1 MLKEGRKDDIKD
13 DKTRWDL
20 LHLDCL
26 EDIARVFTGGAK
38 KYGENNWQN
47 LDNGYER
54 YKGALLRHLYAS
66 ETKEFDEETG
76 LAITD
81 YSLFDVDSV
90 NFLYKEN
97 DKSIMVH
104 HVGIFYKIL
113 GYDNDI
119 KENISVDLVNDDSLG
134 AGFYKISSLRK
145 KDLSKIAILELEK
158 LGYELN
164 D

>member
-1 MLKEGRKDDIKD
+1 MEYKHLGVYGLVIKEEEVLLIK
-13 DKTRWDL
+13 K
-20 LHLDCL
+20 
-26 EDIARVFTGGAK
+26 AVGP
-38 KYGENNWQN
+38 
-47 LDNGYER
+47 
-54 YKGALLRHLYAS
+54 YKGKLDLPGGTVNFGERPN
-66 ETKEFDEETG
+66 ETLIREFDEETG

-90 NFLYKEN
+90 KFLYKEN

-113 GYDNDI
+113 GYENDI

-145 KDLSKIAILELEK
+145 KDLSKRAILELEK

-164 D
+164 DWNEIAR

>member
-1 MLKEGRKDDIKD
+1 MEYKHLGVYGLVIKEEEVLLIK
-13 DKTRWDL
+13 K
-20 LHLDCL
+20 
-26 EDIARVFTGGAK
+26 AVGP
-38 KYGENNWQN
+38 
-47 LDNGYER
+47 
-54 YKGALLRHLYAS
+54 YKGKLDLPGGTVNFGERPY
-66 ETKEFDEETG
+66 ETLIREFDEETG

-90 NFLYKEN
+90 KFLYKEN

-113 GYDNDI
+113 GYENDI

>member
-1 MLKEGRKDDIKD
+1 MEYKHLGVYGLVIKEEEVLLIK
-13 DKTRWDL
+13 K
-20 LHLDCL
+20 
-26 EDIARVFTGGAK
+26 AVGP
-38 KYGENNWQN
+38 
-47 LDNGYER
+47 
-54 YKGALLRHLYAS
+54 YKGKLDLPGGTVNFGERPN
-66 ETKEFDEETG
+66 ETLIREFDEETG

-90 NFLYKEN
+90 KFLYKEN

-113 GYDNDI
+113 GYENDI

-145 KDLSKIAILELEK
+145 RDLSKIAILELEK

>member
-1 MLKEGRKDDIKD
+1 MEYKHLGVYGLVIKGEEV
-13 DKTRWDL
+13 L
-20 LHLDCL
+20 L
-26 EDIARVFTGGAK
+26 IK
-38 KYGENNWQN
+38 KAVGP
-47 LDNGYER
+47 
-54 YKGALLRHLYAS
+54 YKGKLDLPGGTVNFGERPN
-66 ETKEFDEETG
+66 ETLIREFDEETG

-90 NFLYKEN
+90 KFLYKEN

-113 GYDNDI
+113 GYENDI

-164 D
+164 DWNEIAR

>member
-1 MLKEGRKDDIKD
+1 MEYKHLGVYGLVIKGE
-13 DKTRWDL
+13 KVL
-20 LHLDCL
+20 L
-26 EDIARVFTGGAK
+26 IK
-38 KYGENNWQN
+38 KAVGP
-47 LDNGYER
+47 
-54 YKGALLRHLYAS
+54 YKGKLDLPGGTVNFGERPN
-66 ETKEFDEETG
+66 ETLIREFDEETG

-90 NFLYKEN
+90 KFLYKEN

-113 GYDNDI
+113 GYENDI

-145 KDLSKIAILELEK
+145 RDLSKIAILELEK

-164 D
+164 DWNEIAR

>member
-1 MLKEGRKDDIKD
+1 MEYKHLGVYGLVIKEEEVLLIK
-13 DKTRWDL
+13 K
-20 LHLDCL
+20 
-26 EDIARVFTGGAK
+26 AVGP
-38 KYGENNWQN
+38 
-47 LDNGYER
+47 
-54 YKGALLRHLYAS
+54 YKGKLDLPGGTVNFGERPN
-66 ETKEFDEETG
+66 ETLIREFDEETG

-90 NFLYKEN
+90 KFLYKEN

-164 D
+164 DWNEIAR

>member
-1 MLKEGRKDDIKD
+1 MEYKHLGVYGLVIKGEEV
-13 DKTRWDL
+13 L
-20 LHLDCL
+20 L
-26 EDIARVFTGGAK
+26 IK
-38 KYGENNWQN
+38 KAVGP
-47 LDNGYER
+47 
-54 YKGALLRHLYAS
+54 YKGKLDLPGGTVNFGERPN
-66 ETKEFDEETG
+66 ETLIREFDEETG

-90 NFLYKEN
+90 KFLYKEN

-113 GYDNDI
+113 GYVNDI

>member
-1 MLKEGRKDDIKD
+1 MEYKHFGVYGLVIKEEEVLLIK
-13 DKTRWDL
+13 K
-20 LHLDCL
+20 
-26 EDIARVFTGGAK
+26 AVGP
-38 KYGENNWQN
+38 
-47 LDNGYER
+47 
-54 YKGALLRHLYAS
+54 YKGKLDLPGGTVNFGERPN
-66 ETKEFDEETG
+66 ETLIREFDEETG

-90 NFLYKEN
+90 KFLYKEN

-113 GYDNDI
+113 GYENDI

-164 D
+164 DWNEIAR

>member
-1 MLKEGRKDDIKD
+1 MEYKHLGVYGLVIKEEEVLLIK
-13 DKTRWDL
+13 K
-20 LHLDCL
+20 
-26 EDIARVFTGGAK
+26 AVGP
-38 KYGENNWQN
+38 
-47 LDNGYER
+47 
-54 YKGALLRHLYAS
+54 YKGKLDLPGGTVNFGERPN
-66 ETKEFDEETG
+66 ETLIREFDEETG

-90 NFLYKEN
+90 KFLYKEN

-113 GYDNDI
+113 GYENDI

-158 LGYELN
+158 LGHELN
-164 D
+164 DWNEIAR

>member
-1 MLKEGRKDDIKD
+1 MEYKHLGVYGLVIKGEEV
-13 DKTRWDL
+13 L
-20 LHLDCL
+20 L
-26 EDIARVFTGGAK
+26 IK
-38 KYGENNWQN
+38 KAVGP
-47 LDNGYER
+47 
-54 YKGALLRHLYAS
+54 YKGKLDLPGGTVNFGERPN
-66 ETKEFDEETG
+66 ETLIREFDEETG

-90 NFLYKEN
+90 KFLYKEN
-97 DKSIMVH
+97 DKNIMVH
-104 HVGIFYKIL
+104 HMGIFYKIL
-113 GYDNDI
+113 GYENDI

-145 KDLSKIAILELEK
+145 EGLSKIAILELEK

>member
-1 MLKEGRKDDIKD
+1 MEYKHLGVYGLVIKGE
-13 DKTRWDL
+13 KVL
-20 LHLDCL
+20 L
-26 EDIARVFTGGAK
+26 IK
-38 KYGENNWQN
+38 KAVGP
-47 LDNGYER
+47 
-54 YKGALLRHLYAS
+54 YKGKLDLPGGTVNFGERPN
-66 ETKEFDEETG
+66 ETLIREFDEETG

-90 NFLYKEN
+90 KFLYKEN

-113 GYDNDI
+113 GYENDI

>member
-1 MLKEGRKDDIKD
+1 MEYKHLGVYGLVIKEEEVLLIK
-13 DKTRWDL
+13 K
-20 LHLDCL
+20 
-26 EDIARVFTGGAK
+26 AVGP
-38 KYGENNWQN
+38 
-47 LDNGYER
+47 
-54 YKGALLRHLYAS
+54 YKGKLDLPGGTVNFGERPN
-66 ETKEFDEETG
+66 ETLIREFDEETG

-97 DKSIMVH
+97 DKSITVH
-104 HVGIFYKIL
+104 HVGIFYKLL
-113 GYDNDI
+113 GYENDI

>member
-1 MLKEGRKDDIKD
+1 MEYKHLGVYGLVIKEEEVLLIK
-13 DKTRWDL
+13 K
-20 LHLDCL
+20 
-26 EDIARVFTGGAK
+26 AVGP
-38 KYGENNWQN
+38 
-47 LDNGYER
+47 
-54 YKGALLRHLYAS
+54 YKGKLDLPGGTVNFGERPN
-66 ETKEFDEETG
+66 ETLIREFDEETG

-90 NFLYKEN
+90 KFLYKEN

-113 GYDNDI
+113 GYENDI
-119 KENISVDLVNDDSLG
+119 KENISVDLVNDDSWG

-164 D
+164 DWNEIAR

>member
-1 MLKEGRKDDIKD
+1 MEYKHLGVYGLVIKEEEVLLIK
-13 DKTRWDL
+13 K
-20 LHLDCL
+20 
-26 EDIARVFTGGAK
+26 AVGP
-38 KYGENNWQN
+38 
-47 LDNGYER
+47 
-54 YKGALLRHLYAS
+54 YKGKLDLPGGTVNFGERPN
-66 ETKEFDEETG
+66 ETLIREFDEETG
-76 LAITD
+76 LEITD

-90 NFLYKEN
+90 KFLYKEN

-145 KDLSKIAILELEK
+145 RDLSKIAILELEK

-164 D
+164 DWNELAR

>member
-1 MLKEGRKDDIKD
+1 MEYKHLGVYGLVIKEEEVLLIK
-13 DKTRWDL
+13 K
-20 LHLDCL
+20 
-26 EDIARVFTGGAK
+26 AVGP
-38 KYGENNWQN
+38 
-47 LDNGYER
+47 
-54 YKGALLRHLYAS
+54 YKGKLDLPGGTVNFGERPN
-66 ETKEFDEETG
+66 ETLIREFDEETG
-76 LAITD
+76 LEITD

-90 NFLYKEN
+90 KFLYKEN

-145 KDLSKIAILELEK
+145 RDLSKIAILELEK

>member
-1 MLKEGRKDDIKD
+1 MEYKHLGVYGLVIKEEEVLLIK
-13 DKTRWDL
+13 K
-20 LHLDCL
+20 
-26 EDIARVFTGGAK
+26 AVGP
-38 KYGENNWQN
+38 
-47 LDNGYER
+47 
-54 YKGALLRHLYAS
+54 YKGKLDLPGGTVNFGERPN
-66 ETKEFDEETG
+66 ETLIREFDEETG
-76 LAITD
+76 LTITD

-90 NFLYKEN
+90 KFLYKEN

-164 D
+164 DWNEIAR

>member
-1 MLKEGRKDDIKD
+1 MEYKHLGVYGLVIKGEEV
-13 DKTRWDL
+13 L
-20 LHLDCL
+20 L
-26 EDIARVFTGGAK
+26 IK
-38 KYGENNWQN
+38 KAVGP
-47 LDNGYER
+47 
-54 YKGALLRHLYAS
+54 YKGKLDLPGGTVNFGERPN
-66 ETKEFDEETG
+66 ETLIREFDEETG

-90 NFLYKEN
+90 KFLYKEN

-113 GYDNDI
+113 GYENDI

>member
-1 MLKEGRKDDIKD
+1 MEYKHLGVYGLVIKGE
-13 DKTRWDL
+13 KVL
-20 LHLDCL
+20 L
-26 EDIARVFTGGAK
+26 IK
-38 KYGENNWQN
+38 KAVGP
-47 LDNGYER
+47 
-54 YKGALLRHLYAS
+54 YKGKLDLPGGTVNFGERPN
-66 ETKEFDEETG
+66 ETLIREFDEETG

-90 NFLYKEN
+90 KFLYKEN

-113 GYDNDI
+113 GYENDI

-164 D
+164 DWNEIAR

>member
-1 MLKEGRKDDIKD
+1 MEYKHLGVYGLVIKEEEVLLIK
-13 DKTRWDL
+13 K
-20 LHLDCL
+20 
-26 EDIARVFTGGAK
+26 AVGP
-38 KYGENNWQN
+38 
-47 LDNGYER
+47 
-54 YKGALLRHLYAS
+54 YKGKLDLPGGTVNFGERPN
-66 ETKEFDEETG
+66 ETLIREFDEETG
-76 LAITD
+76 LALTD

-90 NFLYKEN
+90 KFLYKEN

-113 GYDNDI
+113 GYENDI

>member
-1 MLKEGRKDDIKD
+1 MEYKHLGVYGLVIKEEKVLLIK
-13 DKTRWDL
+13 K
-20 LHLDCL
+20 
-26 EDIARVFTGGAK
+26 AVGP
-38 KYGENNWQN
+38 
-47 LDNGYER
+47 
-54 YKGALLRHLYAS
+54 YKGKLDLPGGTVNFGERPN
-66 ETKEFDEETG
+66 ETLIREFDEETG
-76 LAITD
+76 LALTD

-90 NFLYKEN
+90 KFLYKEN

-113 GYDNDI
+113 GYENDI

-145 KDLSKIAILELEK
+145 RDLSKIAILELEK

-164 D
+164 DWNEIAR

>member
-1 MLKEGRKDDIKD
+1 MEYKHLGVYGLVIKEEEVLLIK
-13 DKTRWDL
+13 K
-20 LHLDCL
+20 
-26 EDIARVFTGGAK
+26 AVGP
-38 KYGENNWQN
+38 
-47 LDNGYER
+47 
-54 YKGALLRHLYAS
+54 YKGKLDLPGGTVNFGERPN
-66 ETKEFDEETG
+66 ETLIREFDEETG

-113 GYDNDI
+113 GYENDI

-145 KDLSKIAILELEK
+145 RDLSKIAILELEK

-164 D
+164 DWNEIAR

>member
-1 MLKEGRKDDIKD
+1 MEYKHLGVYGLVIKEEEALLIK
-13 DKTRWDL
+13 K
-20 LHLDCL
+20 
-26 EDIARVFTGGAK
+26 AVGP
-38 KYGENNWQN
+38 
-47 LDNGYER
+47 
-54 YKGALLRHLYAS
+54 YKGKLDLPGGTVNFGERPN
-66 ETKEFDEETG
+66 ETLIREFDEETG

-90 NFLYKEN
+90 KFLYKEN

-113 GYDNDI
+113 GYENDI

>member
-1 MLKEGRKDDIKD
+1 MKYKHLGVYGLVIKEEEVLLIK
-13 DKTRWDL
+13 K
-20 LHLDCL
+20 
-26 EDIARVFTGGAK
+26 AVGP
-38 KYGENNWQN
+38 
-47 LDNGYER
+47 
-54 YKGALLRHLYAS
+54 YKGKLDLPGGTVNFGERPN
-66 ETKEFDEETG
+66 ETLIREFDEETG

-90 NFLYKEN
+90 KFLYKEN

-113 GYDNDI
+113 GYENDI

-164 D
+164 DWNEIAR

>member
-1 MLKEGRKDDIKD
+1 MEYKHLGVYGLVIKGEEV
-13 DKTRWDL
+13 L
-20 LHLDCL
+20 L
-26 EDIARVFTGGAK
+26 IK
-38 KYGENNWQN
+38 KAVGP
-47 LDNGYER
+47 
-54 YKGALLRHLYAS
+54 YKGKLDLPGGTVNFGERPN
-66 ETKEFDEETG
+66 ETLIREFDEETG

-90 NFLYKEN
+90 KFLYKEN

-113 GYDNDI
+113 GYENDI

-158 LGYELN
+158 LGHELN

>member
-1 MLKEGRKDDIKD
+1 MEYKHLGVYGLVIKEEEVLLIK
-13 DKTRWDL
+13 K
-20 LHLDCL
+20 
-26 EDIARVFTGGAK
+26 AVGP
-38 KYGENNWQN
+38 
-47 LDNGYER
+47 
-54 YKGALLRHLYAS
+54 YKGKLDLPGGTVNFGERPN
-66 ETKEFDEETG
+66 ETLIREFDEETG

-164 D
+164 DWNEIAR

>member
-1 MLKEGRKDDIKD
+1 MEYKHLGVYGLVIKEEEVLLIK
-13 DKTRWDL
+13 K
-20 LHLDCL
+20 
-26 EDIARVFTGGAK
+26 AVGP
-38 KYGENNWQN
+38 
-47 LDNGYER
+47 
-54 YKGALLRHLYAS
+54 YKGKLDLPGGTVNFGERPN
-66 ETKEFDEETG
+66 ETLIREFGEETG

-90 NFLYKEN
+90 KFLYKEN

>member
-1 MLKEGRKDDIKD
+1 MEYKHLGVYGLVIKEEEVLLIK
-13 DKTRWDL
+13 K
-20 LHLDCL
+20 
-26 EDIARVFTGGAK
+26 AVGP
-38 KYGENNWQN
+38 
-47 LDNGYER
+47 
-54 YKGALLRHLYAS
+54 YKGKLDLPGGTVNFGERPN
-66 ETKEFDEETG
+66 ETLIREFDEETG
-76 LAITD
+76 LEITD

-90 NFLYKEN
+90 KFLYKEN

-164 D
+164 DWNEIAR

>member
-1 MLKEGRKDDIKD
+1 MEYKHLGVYGLVIKEEEVLLIK
-13 DKTRWDL
+13 K
-20 LHLDCL
+20 
-26 EDIARVFTGGAK
+26 AVGP
-38 KYGENNWQN
+38 
-47 LDNGYER
+47 
-54 YKGALLRHLYAS
+54 YKGKLDLPGGTVNFGERPN
-66 ETKEFDEETG
+66 ETLIREFDEETG

-113 GYDNDI
+113 GYENDI

-164 D
+164 DWNEIAR

>member
-1 MLKEGRKDDIKD
+1 MEYKHLGVYGLVIKEEEVLLIK
-13 DKTRWDL
+13 K
-20 LHLDCL
+20 
-26 EDIARVFTGGAK
+26 AVGP
-38 KYGENNWQN
+38 
-47 LDNGYER
+47 
-54 YKGALLRHLYAS
+54 YKGKLDLPGGTVNFGERPN
-66 ETKEFDEETG
+66 ETLIREFDEETG

-90 NFLYKEN
+90 KFLYKEN

-158 LGYELN
+158 LGHELN

>member
-1 MLKEGRKDDIKD
+1 MEYKHLGVYGLVIKEEEVLLIK
-13 DKTRWDL
+13 K
-20 LHLDCL
+20 
-26 EDIARVFTGGAK
+26 AVGP
-38 KYGENNWQN
+38 
-47 LDNGYER
+47 
-54 YKGALLRHLYAS
+54 YKGKLDLPGGTVNFGERPN
-66 ETKEFDEETG
+66 ETLIREFDEETG

-90 NFLYKEN
+90 KFLYKEN

-113 GYDNDI
+113 GYDNDS

>member
-1 MLKEGRKDDIKD
+1 MEYKHLGVYGLVIKGEEV
-13 DKTRWDL
+13 L
-20 LHLDCL
+20 L
-26 EDIARVFTGGAK
+26 IK
-38 KYGENNWQN
+38 KAVGP
-47 LDNGYER
+47 
-54 YKGALLRHLYAS
+54 YKGKLDLPGGTVNFGERPN
-66 ETKEFDEETG
+66 ETLIREFDEETG

-90 NFLYKEN
+90 KFLYKEN

-113 GYDNDI
+113 GYVNDI

-145 KDLSKIAILELEK
+145 EDLSKIAILELEK

>member
-1 MLKEGRKDDIKD
+1 MEYKHLGVYGLVIKEEEVLLIK
-13 DKTRWDL
+13 K
-20 LHLDCL
+20 
-26 EDIARVFTGGAK
+26 AVGP
-38 KYGENNWQN
+38 
-47 LDNGYER
+47 
-54 YKGALLRHLYAS
+54 YKGKLDLPGGTVNFGERPN
-66 ETKEFDEETG
+66 ETLIREFDEETG

-90 NFLYKEN
+90 KFLYKEN

-113 GYDNDI
+113 GYENDI

-158 LGYELN
+158 LGHELN

>member
-1 MLKEGRKDDIKD
+1 MEYKHLGVYGLVIKGEEV
-13 DKTRWDL
+13 L
-20 LHLDCL
+20 L
-26 EDIARVFTGGAK
+26 IK
-38 KYGENNWQN
+38 KAVGP
-47 LDNGYER
+47 
-54 YKGALLRHLYAS
+54 YKGKLDLPGGTVNFGERPN
-66 ETKEFDEETG
+66 ETLIREFDEETG

-90 NFLYKEN
+90 KFLYKEN

-113 GYDNDI
+113 GYENDI

-145 KDLSKIAILELEK
+145 KDLSKIAILELER

>member
-1 MLKEGRKDDIKD
+1 MEYKHLGVYGLVIKGEEV
-13 DKTRWDL
+13 L
-20 LHLDCL
+20 L
-26 EDIARVFTGGAK
+26 IK
-38 KYGENNWQN
+38 KAVGP
-47 LDNGYER
+47 
-54 YKGALLRHLYAS
+54 YKGKLDLPGGTVNFGERPN
-66 ETKEFDEETG
+66 ETLIREFDEETG

-90 NFLYKEN
+90 KFLYKEN

-113 GYDNDI
+113 GYENDI
-119 KENISVDLVNDDSLG
+119 KENISVDLFNDDSLG

-164 D
+164 DWNEIAR

>member
-1 MLKEGRKDDIKD
+1 MKYKHLGVYGLVIKGE
-13 DKTRWDL
+13 KVL
-20 LHLDCL
+20 L
-26 EDIARVFTGGAK
+26 IK
-38 KYGENNWQN
+38 KAVGP
-47 LDNGYER
+47 
-54 YKGALLRHLYAS
+54 YKGKLDLPGGTVNFGERPN
-66 ETKEFDEETG
+66 ETLIREFDEETG

-90 NFLYKEN
+90 KFLYKEN

-113 GYDNDI
+113 GYENDI

-145 KDLSKIAILELEK
+145 RDLSKIAILELEK

-164 D
+164 DWNEIAR

>member
-1 MLKEGRKDDIKD
+1 MEYKHLGVYGLVIKGE
-13 DKTRWDL
+13 KVL
-20 LHLDCL
+20 L
-26 EDIARVFTGGAK
+26 IK
-38 KYGENNWQN
+38 KAVGP
-47 LDNGYER
+47 
-54 YKGALLRHLYAS
+54 YKGKLDLPGGTVNFGERPN
-66 ETKEFDEETG
+66 ETLIREFDEETG

-90 NFLYKEN
+90 KFLYKEN

>member
-1 MLKEGRKDDIKD
+1 MEYKHLGVYGLVIKEEEVLLIK
-13 DKTRWDL
+13 K
-20 LHLDCL
+20 
-26 EDIARVFTGGAK
+26 AVGP
-38 KYGENNWQN
+38 
-47 LDNGYER
+47 
-54 YKGALLRHLYAS
+54 YKGKLDLPGGTVNFGERPN
-66 ETKEFDEETG
+66 ETLIREFDEETG

-90 NFLYKEN
+90 KFLYKEN

-113 GYDNDI
+113 GYENDI

-145 KDLSKIAILELEK
+145 RDLSKIAILELEK

-164 D
+164 DWNEIAR

>member
-1 MLKEGRKDDIKD
+1 MEYKHLGVYGLVIKEEEVLLIK
-13 DKTRWDL
+13 K
-20 LHLDCL
+20 
-26 EDIARVFTGGAK
+26 AVGP
-38 KYGENNWQN
+38 
-47 LDNGYER
+47 
-54 YKGALLRHLYAS
+54 YKGKLDSPGGTVNFGERPN
-66 ETKEFDEETG
+66 ETLIREFDEETG

-90 NFLYKEN
+90 KFLYKEN

-164 D
+164 DWNEIAR

>member
-1 MLKEGRKDDIKD
+1 MEYKHLGVYGLFIKEEEVLLIK
-13 DKTRWDL
+13 K
-20 LHLDCL
+20 
-26 EDIARVFTGGAK
+26 AVGP
-38 KYGENNWQN
+38 
-47 LDNGYER
+47 
-54 YKGALLRHLYAS
+54 YKGKLDLPGGTVNFGERPN
-66 ETKEFDEETG
+66 ETLIREFDEETG

-90 NFLYKEN
+90 KFLYKEN

-113 GYDNDI
+113 GYENDI